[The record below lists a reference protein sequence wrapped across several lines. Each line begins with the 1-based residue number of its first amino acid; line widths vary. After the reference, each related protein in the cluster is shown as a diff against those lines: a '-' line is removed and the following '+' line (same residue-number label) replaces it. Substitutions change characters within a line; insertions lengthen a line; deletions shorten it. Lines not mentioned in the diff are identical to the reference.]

1 MTAAWRA
8 RPYRAIAAFA
18 LALVSAPCTVAHARA
33 EAPHYAFA
41 VISSVM
47 KSGADEPAARRLI
60 EAIGLDQR
68 LSFVVYDGN
77 LKGAHERC
85 SDALYDRRQQLLQT
99 SAIPL
104 VALPGQHDWADCTS
118 SGAGGYDAA
127 ERLDFLRQTLFSDMN
142 ALGRPTLAL
151 TRESEAARFRM
162 FRENVRWEAE
172 DTVFVGLNV
181 VGGNNHYSDAGGRNG
196 EFDDRAIASAF
207 WLEHAAE
214 YAKRRRAKALV
225 VFIEADPNF
234 SRYEE
239 HTDRFP
245 WLRFA
250 RHRKPDGYLE
260 FKRSLVKA
268 AQTFSGPVILIH
280 HDAHALAAGFV
291 IDQPLYNDKG
301 ERVAN
306 LTRIG
311 IAPRNPLTQWVL
323 LDVNYGWRVPFK
335 VSVRNISSALPLP
348 TPPIAPNAP
357 MQAPSSSTAAPG
369 PALEP
374 LPGIQYVMPAP
385 AVTQPTVEQPTSAPP
400 APAQEPPLLPDT
412 FGAGQAQAASATPAS
427 AASAPAAPGSAPTP
441 AEPNSVQGGGS

>member
-1 MTAAWRA
+1 MTARRRA
-8 RPYRAIAAFA
+8 RPYPYRAIAA
-18 LALVSAPCTVAHARA
+18 LALVCAPCAVAHARA
-33 EAPHYAFA
+33 EAPRYAFA
-41 VISSVM
+41 VISGVM
-47 KSGADEPAARRLI
+47 KSPADEPAARRLI
-60 EAIGLDQR
+60 EAIGLDRR

-99 SAIPL
+99 SDIPL
-104 VALPGQHDWADCTS
+104 VALPGQHDWADCAS
-118 SGAGGYDAA
+118 SSAGGYDAA
-127 ERLDFLRQTLFSDMN
+127 ERLDFLRQTLFSDTN
-142 ALGRPTLAL
+142 SLGRPTLAL
-151 TRESEAARFRM
+151 TRESEAARFRV

-250 RHRKPDGYLE
+250 RHRRPDGYLE
-260 FKRSLVKA
+260 FKRSLVRA

-280 HDAHALAAGFV
+280 HDAHAQAAGFV

-301 ERVAN
+301 ARIAN
-306 LTRIG
+306 LTRIA
-311 IAPRNPLTQWVL
+311 IAPRNPSTQWVL
-323 LDVNYGWRVPFK
+323 FDVNDGRRVPFR
-335 VSVRNISSALPLP
+335 VSVRNVSSVLPLP
-348 TPPIAPNAP
+348 TPPIAPIAP
-357 MQAPSSSTAAPG
+357 MQAPASSTNVPG
-369 PALEP
+369 PALAP

-385 AVTQPTVEQPTSAPP
+385 AIAQPASAPP
-400 APAQEPPLLPDT
+400 APASEPPLLPGT
-412 FGAGQAQAASATPAS
+412 FGTGQAQPASATPAS
-427 AASAPAAPGSAPTP
+427 TASAPPAPGSALPP